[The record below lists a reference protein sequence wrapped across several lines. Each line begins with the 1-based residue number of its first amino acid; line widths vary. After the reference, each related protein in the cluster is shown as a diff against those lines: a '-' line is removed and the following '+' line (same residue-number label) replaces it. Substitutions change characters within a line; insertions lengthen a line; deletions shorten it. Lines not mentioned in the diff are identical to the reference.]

1 VPVVTKSY
9 VWVKKHGRTKKGIT
23 RSVTAHRRKK
33 RKLGKKIR
41 YKKVGSF
48 FVAFDDQGNFRG
60 SKIKKIKT
68 KKVIKK
74 AKKKKVKR
82 RKIAIYGKTRDL
94 DTDYYLG
101 RISHDQWIKGRKT
114 ISHFK

>member
-1 VPVVTKSY
+1 M
-9 VWVKKHGRTKKGIT
+9 KKHSRTKKGIT

-41 YKKVGSF
+41 YRKVGQF
-48 FVAFDDQGNFRG
+48 LVAFDDQGNFRG
-60 SKIKKIKT
+60 SKIIRPKKKIPKKIIPKKRVRVRRQRITTYDT
-68 KKVIKK
+68 KQ
-74 AKKKKVKR
+74 
-82 RKIAIYGKTRDL
+82 DL